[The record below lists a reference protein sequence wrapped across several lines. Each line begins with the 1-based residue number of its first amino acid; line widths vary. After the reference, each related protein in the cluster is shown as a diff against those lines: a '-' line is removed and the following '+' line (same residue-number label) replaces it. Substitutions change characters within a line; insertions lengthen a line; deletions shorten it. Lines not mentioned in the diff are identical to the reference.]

1 MRSRGGFG
9 DIGEATGGARGMGGR
24 AWEHWGHRGGHGDM
38 GVGVEMEHWDTGVGG
53 GTHIVGGN
61 PLKAP
66 TM

>member
-1 MRSRGGFG
+1 
-9 DIGEATGGARGMGGR
+9 MGLGTLGR
-24 AWEHWGHRGGHGDM
+24 RLGGHGGWGGGHGNTGVTEVDM